1 MTNDYKC
8 LITESAVGA
17 AVVLHHQVL
26 EIEVHDKKE
35 TRSTD
40 FKTL

>member
-1 MTNDYKC
+1 MLNDYKC
-8 LITESAVGA
+8 LLSESAVGA

-26 EIEVHDKKE
+26 EIEIQGKKE
-35 TRSTD
+35 SRLKD